1 MNKSFLLFLA
11 ASMTVSLALL
21 GCSSDSDGTDH
32 YYYTGYASQIE
43 AINAAFT
50 DGASTV
56 KLVGPTSFIASDD
69 PLIIPANKA
78 LDLDGFTLT
87 DTDSPGIIVVEGN
100 IIGFDDN
107 NGKVQLD
114 AESYF
119 LSKATFTNVG
129 TTGQNMGVTLKNAGS
144 ISILD
149 ATTNLGYVVSFTSA
163 PATMDDPRL
172 VAIRAGS
179 MGIFLTGASG
189 LLSLGEPLN
198 IGVGHLYVSGDLT
211 LKAAGSISGAGTLT
225 VSKAV
230 DTSAITTGDIVGGVL
245 NAKSLKS
252 GGGKFGG
259 TVTLTGGNAISNAF
273 AGSFAKLTSDEEAS
287 ITGNVYFT
295 LPSEIKKAVTVNND
309 VNLWGEGGLTVQ
321 GATVS
326 KKLTIVGGTLTTTG
340 AVTLGSGNTGLIV
353 LDASGGFVL
362 GNESATLTGGT
373 AYTLSGAGSV
383 SNGLTNAGSLITLGG
398 TGITSSGGIAGGT
411 PTLVFAGQ
419 TYLVFKDNAE
429 IKTLNLDVLNGGS
442 ISIGAAGK
450 ELKLTNG
457 GSITAANVQGTLSTA
472 TLFIVTNASGSLVAG
487 TNQVNG
493 AGTIMAG
500 SYGTFGADD
509 NFIHGAIPFVQSGTE
524 AAYGIVQ
531 SNSPDSDSGDGAG
544 SVVVFTLNS
553 N

>member
-1 MNKSFLLFLA
+1 MNKSFLFFLA
-11 ASMTVSLALL
+11 ALMTVSLALL

-56 KLVGPTSFIASDD
+56 KLVGPTSFIATDA

-78 LDLDGFTLT
+78 LDLDGFTLRDNT
-87 DTDSPGIIVVEGN
+87 AAGIIVVQGN
-100 IIGFDDN
+100 IIGFDDE
-107 NGKVQLD
+107 NGKVELD
-114 AESYF
+114 QQSYF
-119 LSKATFTNVG
+119 LSSAAFTNVG

-172 VAIRAGS
+172 AAIRGGS
-179 MGIFLTGASG
+179 LGIFLAGASG
-189 LLSLGEPLN
+189 LSLNEPLN
-198 IGVGHLYVSGDLT
+198 IGVGHLYVNGDLT
-211 LKAAGSISGAGTLT
+211 LTGAGSISGAGTLT

-230 DTSAITTGDIVGGVL
+230 DTSAITGGDIVGGVL

-259 TVTLTGGNAISNAF
+259 TVTLSSGDAASNAL
-273 AGSFAKLTSDEEAS
+273 AGSFAKLTSENAAS

-295 LPSEIKKAVTVNND
+295 LPSEIKGAVTVNND
-309 VNLWGEGGLTVQ
+309 VNLWGEGGLTVP
-321 GATVS
+321 GAVVS

-340 AVTLGSGNTGLIV
+340 VVTLGSGNTGLIV

-362 GNESATLTGGT
+362 SGDGQLTGGT

-383 SNGLTNAGSLITLGG
+383 SNNLNYAGSLIALGG
-398 TGITSSGGIAGGT
+398 TGITSSGGISGGT
-411 PTLVFAGQ
+411 PTLVFSDEI
-419 TYLVFKDNAE
+419 YLLFKENAE
-429 IKTLNLDVLNGGS
+429 IKTLNLELTGGS
-442 ISIGAAGK
+442 ISIAGAGK
-450 ELKLTNG
+450 ALKLTDG
-457 GSITAANVQGTLSTA
+457 GSITAATVTGTVGA
-472 TLFIVTNASGSLVAG
+472 ANLFIVTNTAGSLVAG
-487 TNQVNG
+487 TNMQDNG
-493 AGTIMAG
+493 KIMAG
-500 SYGTFGADD
+500 SYGTFAADG
-509 NFIHGAIPFVQSGTE
+509 NFMHAGIPFIESGTE
-524 AAYGIVQ
+524 AAYGIVH
-531 SNSPDSDSGDGAG
+531 SSSPDTDGGDGAG